1 MSSAPT
7 TSIQDFIPTSW
18 WNLMY
23 LDHVTLY
30 GLIYYSIISN
40 EKFLDPELLSVDA
53 QQQYVD
59 EIH

>member
-1 MSSAPT
+1 
-7 TSIQDFIPTSW
+7 
-18 WNLMY
+18 MY

-30 GLIYYSIISN
+30 DLIYYSIISN